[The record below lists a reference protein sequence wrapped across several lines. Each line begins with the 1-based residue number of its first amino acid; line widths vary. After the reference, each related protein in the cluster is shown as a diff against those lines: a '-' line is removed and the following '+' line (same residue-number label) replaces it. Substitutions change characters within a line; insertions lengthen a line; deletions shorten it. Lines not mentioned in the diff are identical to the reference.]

1 MGPRAGAAAAQTAR
15 NPGRQFYKC
24 PKGRDGGCG
33 FFKWADQY
41 QPGAA
46 AASAPSAGAGLAGET
61 RDRSTDT
68 CYKCGGTGH
77 WASECPGT
85 GGGGGYGAK
94 GQSNGYNAPTSPAQG
109 GAGRD
114 RSTDTCYK
122 CGGTGHWASQ
132 CPEAGGGG
140 RFGAKGRSNGYNAP
154 TSPAQGGAGRDRST
168 DTCYK
173 CGGTG
178 HWASQCPEAGGGGG
192 YGGRR
197 NSFGGGGRSGNAFGG
212 GNGGGFGGGGG
223 GKSGACFKC
232 GQEGHWSRD
241 CPNAGPSG
249 GGRRRW

>member
-1 MGPRAGAAAAQTAR
+1 MPVRGRALRRPHFQRKNWHRGGCPSRARGGALGRRRAALVLVADGVGPRAGAAAAAQTAR

-94 GQSNGYNAPTSPAQG
+94 GQSNGYNAPTSPG
-109 GAGRD
+109 
-114 RSTDTCYK
+114 
-122 CGGTGHWASQ
+122 
-132 CPEAGGGG
+132 
-140 RFGAKGRSNGYNAP
+140 
-154 TSPAQGGAGRDRST
+154 QGGAGRDRST

-197 NSFGGGGRSGNAFGG
+197 NSFGGGGRSSNAFGG
-212 GNGGGFGGGGG
+212 VRVHDESTTLHALVNLVDWHPCL
-223 GKSGACFKC
+223 SD
-232 GQEGHWSRD
+232 RV
-241 CPNAGPSG
+241 
-249 GGRRRW
+249 

>member
-1 MGPRAGAAAAQTAR
+1 MGPRAGAAAAAQTAR

-94 GQSNGYNAPTSPAQG
+94 GQSNGYNAPTSPG
-109 GAGRD
+109 
-114 RSTDTCYK
+114 
-122 CGGTGHWASQ
+122 
-132 CPEAGGGG
+132 
-140 RFGAKGRSNGYNAP
+140 
-154 TSPAQGGAGRDRST
+154 QGGAGRDRST

-197 NSFGGGGRSGNAFGG
+197 NSFGGGGRSSNAFGG

>member
-1 MGPRAGAAAAQTAR
+1 MGPRAGAAAAAQTAR

-61 RDRSTDT
+61 RDRSGDT

-85 GGGGGYGAK
+85 GGGGG
-94 GQSNGYNAPTSPAQG
+94 
-109 GAGRD
+109 
-114 RSTDTCYK
+114 
-122 CGGTGHWASQ
+122 
-132 CPEAGGGG
+132 
-140 RFGAKGRSNGYNAP
+140 FGAKGRSNGYNAP
-154 TSPAQGGAGRDRST
+154 TSPAQGGAGRDRSG

-223 GKSGACFKC
+223 KKSGACFKC